1 MGGVTET
8 VLGIRE
14 DIMTNREYVIN
25 LLLDGLEEQDKEFKR
40 VSIDDGGASYEAM
53 VYYNIDCPYVYNDK
67 RALCGNKVGK
77 VDRDMCF
84 RCKEQWLDSEVDA

>member
-1 MGGVTET
+1 
-8 VLGIRE
+8 
-14 DIMTNREYVIN
+14 
-25 LLLDGLEEQDKEFKR
+25 
-40 VSIDDGGASYEAM
+40 M

-77 VDRDMCF
+77 GDRDMCF